1 MKKLVLLFSLSIT
14 LLVAK
19 TIIVDQNSS
28 HCIEGD
34 FYVNTISDAISNA
47 DDGDTINIC
56 PGTYNESITIN
67 KKDLIIRGVGENIDD
82 VVIDSNGYT
91 IKITSAS
98 NYNMVMEHFRLRSRE
113 RAYEAAIWA
122 DGNTNNK
129 IILKDL
135 IIDSD
140 GKGLM
145 FQNGFSCAKNITIR
159 SRKRGIDIGTPKG
172 PIFIDGFDINS
183 AEADGI
189 WIGSDK
195 NIDVFIRNS
204 MISAKDNG
212 IQIDKASN
220 ILIDSVCVSSRK
232 RGIYLPANA
241 LNPIVKNSII
251 TSSSTDEPA
260 LVLEVNQYGFP
271 RITNNCFYGVH
282 QVKATN
288 RNSYFNGNYFDGVED
303 IDNNEKISS
312 NDSEK
317 LETQDG
323 DESYIED
330 YNYRHTCQNRCRIG
344 DIEYTCPYSESY
356 PITETKTGPFDAW
369 DDYNNFRGVFDR
381 NISTKI
387 AGKSFKLTIASM
399 NRYNNGIETK
409 ENIDIKFRL
418 YDKSNSEYLDND
430 WIDFNASAGKD
441 GPSKQYTFT
450 IEEAH
455 KDVVVKFRVCASK
468 DDSLYILY
476 PYNECEVD
484 HDEQD
489 DDDDCNDTD
498 ELHSYIDDI
507 HENINDNDDN
517 DNDDDDDDDD
527 DEKEFIEFES
537 SDSFAIRPN
546 SFQVDN
552 PNKIKKY
559 IKAGNFNI
567 IVKAVNEI
575 NDTVKDYNASII
587 SLNIQPTLFIPD
599 ELNISCPSNGYVK
612 IENKSQKFL
621 NGEINATIKFSETGL
636 FKFKV
641 SEKNGSEWAYVDRDD
656 TNDDIRYIQ
665 PSEIKFAFIP
675 YKFETN
681 ATYETTNGKDWVYM
695 NTIPKS
701 SIPKM
706 SAYINYTVIAK
717 NEDGNITQNFTN
729 QCFSDESYEYRTT
742 FDLYLNTE
750 INSSSEINISQYDDN
765 NYTNCSLNIG
775 KNSIKSIIK
784 SSQFTNGIGKAK
796 IYFNIDRDKTKA
808 VPPILITLLEVNS
821 SSTSSD
827 YNDINVIGKKDINSS
842 KKFYY
847 GRVYAPNYRLTDNNQ
862 TKIFAEIYCG
872 ETSSLCPSDYEK
884 SVDNEL
890 WRINRDHSLT
900 DGELQLIPIQ
910 SEVTINTESD
920 TFQAGAIQPN
930 ITYDGSKGY
939 PFSTRIKI
947 VPDSWLIYNQY
958 DQNAKYKSFFIEFYN
973 STTNGWTG
981 KGYNIGLHVDENS
994 SKVPNKRINW

>member
-1 MKKLVLLFSLSIT
+1 MKKLLFLLFSLSVT
-14 LLVAK
+14 SLLAK
-19 TIIVDQNSS
+19 IIIVDQNTNP
-28 HCIEGD
+28 CMEGD
-34 FYVNTISDAISNA
+34 SYFTTINDAISNA
-47 DDGDTINIC
+47 NDGDTINIC

-67 KKDLIIRGVGENIDD
+67 KKDLTIRGVGENIDD
-82 VVIDSNGYT
+82 VVIDSSGYT

-98 NYNMVMEHFRLRSRE
+98 NYNMVMEHFRLRKRGESSE
-113 RAYEAAIWA
+113 SAIWA

-145 FQNGFSCAKNITIR
+145 FQNGFSCAKNITVR
-159 SRKRGIDIGTPKG
+159 SRNRGVDIGTPKG
-172 PIFIDGFDINS
+172 PIFIDGFEINS
-183 AEADGI
+183 TEADGV

-195 NIDVFIRNS
+195 DIDVFIRNS

-220 ILIDSVCVSSRK
+220 VLIDSVCVDSRK
-232 RGIYLPANA
+232 RGIYLPENA

-251 TSSSTDEPA
+251 TSSSADEAA

-271 RITNNCFYGVH
+271 RIINNCFYGEH
-282 QVKATN
+282 QIRATN

-303 IDNNEKISS
+303 IDNNGKISS
-312 NDSEK
+312 NDSKK

-323 DESYIED
+323 NDSYIED
-330 YNYRHTCQNRCRIG
+330 YNYRDDCQNICKIG

-356 PITETKTGPFDAW
+356 PITESKTGPFDAW
-369 DDYNNFRGVFDR
+369 DDYINFRGVFDR

-387 AGKSFKLTIASM
+387 ARKSFNLTIASI

-418 YDKSNSEYLDND
+418 YDKNHSKYLGND
-430 WIDFNASAGKD
+430 WIDFNASTGKD

-455 KDVVVKFRVCASK
+455 KDVVVRFRVCTSK
-468 DDSLYILY
+468 DDSLYILH
-476 PYNECEVD
+476 PYNECE
-484 HDEQD
+484 
-489 DDDDCNDTD
+489 
-498 ELHSYIDDI
+498 
-507 HENINDNDDN
+507 DN
-517 DNDDDDDDDD
+517 
-527 DEKEFIEFES
+527 EKEFIEFES

-552 PNKIKKY
+552 PNKKY

-567 IVKAVNEI
+567 IIKAVNET
-575 NDTVKDYNASII
+575 NATVKDYNASIT

-599 ELNISCPSNGYVK
+599 EINISCPSNGSVK
-612 IENKSQKFL
+612 IENNNQKFL
-621 NGEINATIKFSETGL
+621 NAELNATIKFSETGL

-641 SEKNGSEWAYVDRDD
+641 SEKDGSEWAYVDRDD

-681 ATYETTNGKDWVYM
+681 ATYETTNKKDWVYM

-729 QCFSDESYEYRTT
+729 QCFSDENYEYRTT
-742 FDLYLNTE
+742 FDLYLNAE

-765 NYTNCSLNIG
+765 NYTNYSLNVG
-775 KNSIKSIIK
+775 ENSIKSIIK
-784 SSQFTNGIGKAK
+784 SSQFINGIGKTK

-808 VPPILITLLEVNS
+808 VPPVLITLLEANS
-821 SSTSSD
+821 STTSSD
-827 YNDINVIGKKDINSS
+827 YNDINFIGKKDIKVS

-847 GRVYAPNYRLTDNNQ
+847 GRVYAPNYRLTESNQ
-862 TKIFAEIYCG
+862 AKIFAEIYCG
-872 ETSSLCPSDYEK
+872 TESSLCPTEYEK

-890 WRINRDHSLT
+890 WRINRDHTSS
-900 DGELQLIPIQ
+900 DGKIQLIPIK
-910 SEVTINTESD
+910 SEVSVGGDID
-920 TFQAGAIQPN
+920 RFQDGAVLPN
-930 ITYDGSKGY
+930 ILYDGSKGY
-939 PFSTRIKI
+939 PFWARIKI
-947 VPDSWLIYNQY
+947 APDSWMIYNQY

-973 STTNGWTG
+973 KTGDGWAG
-981 KGYNIGLHVDENS
+981 KGYDIGLHVDEKV
-994 SKVPNKRINW
+994 SKIPNKRINW